1 MHKTQKAGRGRQ
13 RIKYTLF
20 CFGEAFAV
28 FSLIRFAMMPKPVGI
43 AMALLDAALTAL
55 PLLIEQFLS
64 CDLALPVHLFAVC
77 YAPGAMLGN
86 SYGLYYSTTWWD
98 KLLHFSGGVAFAFVG
113 LYLILLLNKKGSV
126 NRLTRAL
133 FAVFL
138 SVTVAVAWEFIE
150 FGADKYMGQ
159 DMQKDRYVT
168 EFNSCLLGPGD
179 GVMKHVGDIQTVT
192 VNGEELPGYV
202 DIGLIDSMEDLLIE
216 TVGALLLAGAFLAD
230 KGKHPLVKKL
240 SDKTGKHPLIK
251 KK

>member
-1 MHKTQKAGRGRQ
+1 MKRSACGRR
-13 RIKYTLF
+13 RLYKIVLF
-20 CFGEAFAV
+20 CLGEAFAL
-28 FSLIRFAMMPKPVGI
+28 FSLIRFAVIPKPVGI

-55 PLLIEQFLS
+55 PLLLERFLS
-64 CDLALPVHLFAVC
+64 CDLAVPVHLFAVC

-86 SYGLYYSTTWWD
+86 SYNLYYSTAWWD
-98 KLLHFSGGVAFAFVG
+98 KLLHFSGGIAFAFAG

-150 FGADKYMGQ
+150 FGADRYLGQ

-168 EFNSCLLGPGD
+168 EFRSCLLGPGD
-179 GVMKHVGDIQTVT
+179 GIMKHVGDIQTVT
-192 VNGEELPGYV
+192 VNGETLPGYV

-216 TVGALLLAGAFLAD
+216 TAGALIMAGAFLID
-230 KGKHPLVKKL
+230 KGRHPLVKKEDPE
-240 SDKTGKHPLIK
+240 SRSVPARQS
-251 KK
+251 